1 MKCSIPFLLFILW
14 LLLAS
19 ACAGDAP
26 DQEPLRIAVL
36 PILDSLPIFVAEQEG
51 FFAEQGVTVELIPVA
66 SAPERDQ
73 FMQAGQID
81 GMINEL
87 VSTFFYNQD
96 EIRISIV
103 RLARVATAEAPVFR
117 ILAAADS
124 GIKNPEDLIGVPIGI
139 SEGTVIEY
147 TTDRMLEAA
156 GLRADQIE
164 RVAVPKIS
172 DRFALLQSG
181 QLSAANLPDPLASLA
196 IQNGAHLVIDD
207 RIIPSLSN
215 SVLSFRVDVLQARP
229 EAVRAFLRALEQAV
243 EAINQDQGRWG
254 DLLSERELVPPPL
267 LGSYQIP
274 AYPIASVP
282 SPEQFSDALQWAVE
296 KELVHSHVPF
306 EGSVTDAFLP

>member
-1 MKCSIPFLLFILW
+1 MKRSIPFLLFILW

-124 GIKNPEDLIGVPIGI
+124 GIENPEDLIGVPIGI

-296 KELVHSHVPF
+296 KELVHPHIPF

>member
-1 MKCSIPFLLFILW
+1 MKRSIPVLLFTLW